1 MRPRSSLLQGFGM
14 TGGMFGGDISCQ
26 AKIGACQKEYD
37 SKTDFQVLKIIE
49 KNFEETLKGLK
60 ETETNLQMKL
70 NTAIAEKKH
79 MKEIK
84 LRNEIMSFFDD
95 QVGTLK
101 DRPKVLSYQTSKFI
115 DAYKS
120 IDHSLKGT
128 RKFRYRA
135 PGH

>member
-1 MRPRSSLLQGFGM
+1 M
-14 TGGMFGGDISCQ
+14 TDI
-26 AKIGACQKEYD
+26 E
-37 SKTDFQVLKIIE
+37 VEKIIE
-49 KNFEETLKGLK
+49 GNFEKTLKGLK